1 MITVR
6 RPDFLLEKM
15 FNQVWGLIQENS
27 PLGMESSENHRE
39 EIITGITLLA
49 KMRQGK
55 SFFQL

>member
-15 FNQVWGLIQENS
+15 FNQIWELIQENS

-39 EIITGITLLA
+39 KIITGITLLA
-49 KMRQGK
+49 ENEAR
-55 SFFQL
+55 

>member
-27 PLGMESSENHRE
+27 PLGMESSENHRK

-49 KMRQGK
+49 ENEAR
-55 SFFQL
+55 